1 MSLENKEITVA
12 LIFDIIGTP
21 PEHLK
26 ETLNLLIDEIN
37 KEKGVKVSSRKV
49 NEPVLMKDQ
58 KDFYTTFAEAE
69 ITAEEISQ
77 VVSIMFKYMPANVE
91 IISPERISLS
101 NNKFS
106 EILSE
111 ITRRLHSYDEVVR
124 MTQIEK
130 NILEKNLREILG
142 QNQDTNKKQEEKT
155 EKITEEE
162 KK

>member
-1 MSLENKEITVA
+1 MSSENKGINA
-12 LIFDIIGTP
+12 IMIFDVIGTP

-26 ETLNLLIDEIN
+26 ETLNTLIDEIN

-58 KDFYTTFAEAE
+58 TDFYTTFAEVE

-77 VVSIMFKYMPANVE
+77 VVLLMFKYMPANVE
-91 IISPERISLS
+91 IISPEHISIS
-101 NNKFS
+101 NNNFS
-106 EILSE
+106 DVLSE

-124 MTQIEK
+124 IMQVEK
-130 NILEKNLREILG
+130 EILEKKLREILNQS
-142 QNQDTNKKQEEKT
+142 QNKNK
-155 EKITEEE
+155 EE

>member
-1 MSLENKEITVA
+1 M
-12 LIFDIIGTP
+12 IFDVIGTP

-26 ETLNLLIDEIN
+26 ETLNTLIDEIN

-58 KDFYTTFAEAE
+58 TDFYTTFAEVE

-77 VVSIMFKYMPANVE
+77 VVLLMFKYMPANVE
-91 IISPERISLS
+91 IISPEHISIS
-101 NNKFS
+101 NNNFS
-106 EILSE
+106 DVLSE

-124 MTQIEK
+124 IMQVEK
-130 NILEKNLREILG
+130 EILEKKLREILNQS
-142 QNQDTNKKQEEKT
+142 QNKNK
-155 EKITEEE
+155 EE